1 MKLSRKI
8 ATLLFYSTLLLSI
21 IISAIFIFIVYKLK
35 ENSAE
40 IIINY
45 RLTLFLILLLLTLIN
60 IGLYMF
66 FNKNIIKRLE
76 LIEKSMG
83 KLIRTTDKKIIILKM
98 MK

>member
-1 MKLSRKI
+1 
-8 ATLLFYSTLLLSI
+8 
-21 IISAIFIFIVYKLK
+21 
-35 ENSAE
+35 
-40 IIINY
+40 
-45 RLTLFLILLLLTLIN
+45 
-60 IGLYMF
+60 MF